1 MYQSAILAAL
11 VVALGCG
18 TALAAEPGDAARG
31 LSYSKKFCA
40 QCHGVEAKD
49 PSSPNPNA
57 LTFKEY
63 ANRPGTTGTAL
74 QVWLQSPHPSM
85 PELIVPID
93 DRVDLVA
100 YILSLKEGATS
111 GKQ

>member
-11 VVALGCG
+11 AVALGYG
-18 TALAAEPGDAARG
+18 SALAAEQGDAARG
-31 LSYSKKFCA
+31 LTYSKKFCA
-40 QCHGVEAKD
+40 ECHGVEAKD
-49 PSSPNPNA
+49 RSPNPDA

-74 QVWLQSPHPSM
+74 HVWLQSPHPSM

-93 DRVDLVA
+93 DRDDMIA
-100 YILSLKEGATS
+100 YILSLKEGAAG